1 MRVAGRARAR
11 RGGAGGTR
19 AATTSRAAQL
29 RRRRLPRRLGQELRD
44 GRELEL
50 LRLRLRLLLLALERA
65 RAGAA
70 VCDEEQV
77 RVCLP
82 EVAERVGHQVAKAPR
97 RAAAD
102 ERDEPGED
110 RGEGERE
117 EQAEPDDPRRDDE
130 DDAERRLPAVLAL
143 RLRGQRE
150 VERIAA
156 RLAGE
161 AGERVRRDAH
171 ERVDM
176 ELVA

>member
-1 MRVAGRARAR
+1 MRAAGRARGR
-11 RGGAGGTR
+11 RGVAGGTR
-19 AATTSRAAQL
+19 AATTSRAAKL

-50 LRLRLRLLLLALERA
+50 LRLRLLLLALERA
-65 RAGAA
+65 RVGIA
-70 VCDEEQV
+70 VGDEEQV

-156 RLAGE
+156 GLAGE
-161 AGERVRRDAH
+161 AGERVRSDGH

-176 ELVA
+176 